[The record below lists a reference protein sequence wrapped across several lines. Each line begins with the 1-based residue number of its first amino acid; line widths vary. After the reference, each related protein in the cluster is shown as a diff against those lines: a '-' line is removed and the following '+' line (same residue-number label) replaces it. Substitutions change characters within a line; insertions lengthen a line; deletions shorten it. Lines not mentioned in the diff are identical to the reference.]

1 MALTKEEFEVFKT
14 HQYCDNPSCGFHG
27 QVGQENIKTHS
38 VGIRTGSAIELSTEV
53 RGGKTASTERW
64 PFLNLEELKNFAKGL
79 RQDYEAVKLAF
90 MLTWNNG

>member
-38 VGIRTGSAIELSTEV
+38 VKGGQIYGSSSLLVVSAKFPRYLGGLNPPSHGSYSGRTAA
-53 RGGKTASTERW
+53 RHHR
-64 PFLNLEELKNFAKGL
+64 N
-79 RQDYEAVKLAF
+79 
-90 MLTWNNG
+90 